1 MVESDLTTLVD
12 PMALFY
18 FVASVVVG
26 YMIGLVKSLH

>member
-1 MVESDLTTLVD
+1 MVETDFTSLVD

-18 FVASVVVG
+18 FLASVLVG